1 MGPPHLGV
9 YLCKAENEIGGDQ
22 RGITL
27 TGEIFLQINVDNDN
41 ISLSLQKSR
50 LLESLK
56 FIIYVFWRHYYTFR
70 NQNLILAKS
79 KYTKCKIK
87 IESLQ
92 N

>member
-41 ISLSLQKSR
+41 ISLFAKKQIVGIAKIHHLC
-50 LLESLK
+50 LLEALLH
-56 FIIYVFWRHYYTFR
+56 F
-70 NQNLILAKS
+70 
-79 KYTKCKIK
+79 
-87 IESLQ
+87 
-92 N
+92 

>member
-50 LLESLK
+50 WLEWTAYFVGLE
-56 FIIYVFWRHYYTFR
+56 FQQQTC
-70 NQNLILAKS
+70 QNS
-79 KYTKCKIK
+79 F
-87 IESLQ
+87 
-92 N
+92 